1 MSTNADV
8 DSGVLYCGLLL
19 TIDQICIIRAVST
32 DIGYTSKAG
41 GHRQTGLDLI
51 KGEEIPTDKP
61 SKWHHATQKN
71 ANPPSS
77 FKVTEDSNTS
87 WPESS

>member
-1 MSTNADV
+1 
-8 DSGVLYCGLLL
+8 
-19 TIDQICIIRAVST
+19 
-32 DIGYTSKAG
+32 
-41 GHRQTGLDLI
+41 LI